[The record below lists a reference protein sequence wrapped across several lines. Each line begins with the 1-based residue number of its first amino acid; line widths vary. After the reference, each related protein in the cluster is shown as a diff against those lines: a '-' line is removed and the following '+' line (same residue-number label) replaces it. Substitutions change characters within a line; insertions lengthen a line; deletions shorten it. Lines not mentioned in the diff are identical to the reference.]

1 MTLYSFF
8 TKQRKIRLKWSC
20 DSLYQKEMA
29 VSLIGRA
36 DLMIDEKIL
45 VRRFNRGSKDAFQT
59 IYEKYK
65 DNLLG
70 LAITLLRDRSL
81 AEDVVHDVFV
91 SFAGT
96 TGSFQLSGSLK
107 GYLSTCV
114 ANAARDRNRLMSRR
128 DVGLEAA
135 EAIHSVSVNP
145 VEHAIDCEQTERSMQ
160 LLGHLP
166 YEQREVVVLH
176 LHQEMRF
183 KEIAEALGISIN
195 TVQSRYRYGLEKLR
209 SIISSMV
216 TK

>member
-1 MTLYSFF
+1 
-8 TKQRKIRLKWSC
+8 
-20 DSLYQKEMA
+20 
-29 VSLIGRA
+29 
-36 DLMIDEKIL
+36 MIDEKIL
-45 VRRFNRGSKDAFQT
+45 VWRFNRGSKDALRML
-59 IYEKYK
+59 YEKYK
-65 DNLLG
+65 DDLLG

-96 TGSFQLSGSLK
+96 TGSFRLSGTLK

-114 ANAARDRNRLMSRR
+114 ANAARDRNRLRSRR

-135 EAIHSVSVNP
+135 EAVQSDSGDP
-145 VEHAIDCEQTERSMQ
+145 VEHAIDSEHSGRLTQ
-160 LLGHLP
+160 LLGRVA
-166 YEQREVVVLH
+166 YEQREVIVLH

-183 KEIAEALGISIN
+183 KEIAEALDISIN

-209 SIISSMV
+209 SIMNSMV

>member
-1 MTLYSFF
+1 
-8 TKQRKIRLKWSC
+8 
-20 DSLYQKEMA
+20 
-29 VSLIGRA
+29 
-36 DLMIDEKIL
+36 MIDEKIL
-45 VRRFNRGSKDAFQT
+45 VWRFNRGSKDAFQM

-65 DNLLG
+65 DDLLG

-114 ANAARDRNRLMSRR
+114 ANTARDRNRLRSCQ
-128 DVGLEAA
+128 DVGLNDA
-135 EAIHSVSVNP
+135 EEIYSSSGDP
-145 VEHAIDCEQTERSMQ
+145 VEHVIESEQSGQSTA
-160 LLGHLP
+160 LLGRLP
-166 YEQREVVVLH
+166 YEQQEVVVLH

-195 TVQSRYRYGLEKLR
+195 TAQSRYRYGLEKLR
-209 SIISSMV
+209 SIIDSMV

>member
-1 MTLYSFF
+1 
-8 TKQRKIRLKWSC
+8 
-20 DSLYQKEMA
+20 
-29 VSLIGRA
+29 
-36 DLMIDEKIL
+36 MIDEKIL
-45 VRRFNRGSKDAFQT
+45 VWKFNRGSKDALKM

-65 DNLLG
+65 DDLLG

-96 TGSFQLSGSLK
+96 TGSFQLSGTLK

-114 ANAARDRNRLMSRR
+114 ANAARDRNRLRSRR
-128 DVGLEAA
+128 DVGLDAA
-135 EAIHSVSVNP
+135 EAMQSDSDDP
-145 VEHAIDCEQTERSMQ
+145 VEYAIDSEQSGRLTQ
-160 LLGHLP
+160 LLGRVA
-166 YEQREVVVLH
+166 YEQREVIVLH

-195 TVQSRYRYGLEKLR
+195 TAQSRYRYGLEKLR
-209 SIISSMV
+209 SIINSMV